1 MQGGFKPH
9 PGAAAVTRSREAA
22 KPAAPARSTG
32 MADGLYRPCRRF
44 RAGNA
49 ARRLNNSPIA
59 ECSPAG
65 LPMGRFLHLPLFSG
79 PPVNGCVSSSMLIGS
94 TAMASCRR
102 PFAYPLAA
110 FSFPP
115 AGAPSYPRFLKY
127 RFPHVCPG
135 FTGRPKADRPLF
147 PLRDPAAHAACFIV
161 WGFPNAPFILIPDR
175 LGRLC
180 CFFR

>member
-22 KPAAPARSTG
+22 KSAAPARSTG
-32 MADGLYRPCRRF
+32 MADGSYRPCRRF
-44 RAGNA
+44 RAGNT
-49 ARRLNNSPIA
+49 ARRLNDSSIA

-94 TAMASCRR
+94 AAMASCRR

-115 AGAPSYPRFLKY
+115 GRSPIIPPIPEMPVPAC
-127 RFPHVCPG
+127 VPG
-135 FTGRPKADRPLF
+135 IYGPPEGRQAVLSPERSRRARRLF
-147 PLRDPAAHAACFIV
+147 YCL
-161 WGFPNAPFILIPDR
+161 GFPKCAVHLDR
-175 LGRLC
+175 
-180 CFFR
+180 

>member
-1 MQGGFKPH
+1 MKCSILHESAGRLRVRLHCPAMTLRQ
-9 PGAAAVTRSREAA
+9 ADVLEYYLRAVDGVTEVKVYDRTRDAVVCFACGR
-22 KPAAPARSTG
+22 G
-32 MADGLYRPCRRF
+32 DV
-44 RAGNA
+44 
-49 ARRLNNSPIA
+49 IA
-59 ECSPAG
+59 S
-65 LPMGRFLHLPLFSG
+65 
-79 PPVNGCVSSSMLIGS
+79 
-94 TAMASCRR
+94 
-102 PFAYPLAA
+102 LAA

-115 AGAPSYPRFLKY
+115 AGSPSYPRRLKC

-161 WGFPNAPFILIPDR
+161 WGFPNAPFILILDR

>member
-9 PGAAAVTRSREAA
+9 PGAAAVNRSREAA
-22 KPAAPARSTG
+22 KSAAPARSTG
-32 MADGLYRPCRRF
+32 MADGSYRPCRRF

-49 ARRLNNSPIA
+49 ARRLNDSSIA

-94 TAMASCRR
+94 AAMASCRR

-115 AGAPSYPRFLKY
+115 GRIPIIPPTPEMPVPAC
-127 RFPHVCPG
+127 VPG
-135 FTGRPKADRPLF
+135 IYGPLF

-161 WGFPNAPFILIPDR
+161 WGFPNAPFILILDR

-180 CFFR
+180 CFFW